1 MSKSLINKSNVR
13 KYALDYAAVNR
24 PANRFT
30 RISEDVYPHVEA
42 AVIQALER
50 LVRSHPSTGRTI
62 SAK

>member
-1 MSKSLINKSNVR
+1 MSRSLLNRSNVR

-30 RISEDVYPHVEA
+30 RISEDVYAHVEA
-42 AVIQALER
+42 AMIQALETLIR
-50 LVRSHPSTGRTI
+50 KHPSTGRTI